1 MDLETVLEQ
10 NIQFAAAELTE
21 VYSKSRKWR
30 MKTMS
35 LGWMGNWALGPQ
47 RVIFI
52 STIIAFIFFLWR

>member
-1 MDLETVLEQ
+1 MDLEAVLEQ

-35 LGWMGNWALGPQ
+35 LGWMGN
-47 RVIFI
+47 
-52 STIIAFIFFLWR
+52 